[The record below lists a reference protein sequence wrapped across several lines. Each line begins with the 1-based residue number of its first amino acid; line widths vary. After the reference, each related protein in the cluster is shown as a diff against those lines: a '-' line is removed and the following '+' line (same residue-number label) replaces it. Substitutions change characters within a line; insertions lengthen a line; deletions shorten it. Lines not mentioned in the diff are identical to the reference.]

1 MIHAGF
7 RAEPSKLCLER
18 IWTELVSYSVLATK
32 IDSILKLTTEIY
44 VKQNP
49 ATRMAS
55 AVYSVAWY
63 LGIRQHPVSVYRAG
77 KMKTGRKLR

>member
-1 MIHAGF
+1 
-7 RAEPSKLCLER
+7 
-18 IWTELVSYSVLATK
+18 
-32 IDSILKLTTEIY
+32 LKLTTEVY

-49 ATRMAS
+49 ATRMSS
-55 AVYSVAWY
+55 AVCSMAWY